1 MFLYFFTVS
10 TKEVLD
16 SFNIIHAFI
25 NISRKKKR
33 KTNMSDSQRTE
44 EERTH
49 TKILKTERELFF
61 RNEISASIK
70 F

>member
-1 MFLYFFTVS
+1 MAFVS

-44 EERTH
+44 EEKTLTR
-49 TKILKTERELFF
+49 ILKTERELFF